1 MSSDRNVRP
10 SAGAGGHVRI
20 EPRILY
26 FGTPVALLSTLNG
39 DGTPNLAPV
48 SSVWAL
54 GMTVVLG
61 LGATGQT
68 ALNLRERPELVVN
81 LPSEDLW
88 ERVERL
94 APLTGRSPV
103 PRGKPPG
110 CRFEADK
117 FGAAGLTELGSD
129 LVGPPR
135 VGECPLQLEARVR
148 GVRADGSGAHVV
160 VEAEVV
166 RVHAAQDV
174 VVPGTDHVDPGRHS
188 AAPRTADARQRPCRS
203 LPQGAPRRPPPADRL
218 LAPAGARASSRA
230 FESTRRTRLPLR
242 VRCLGRRRGTVGSGA
257 APPPLRT
264 GPARSRGAG

>member
-1 MSSDRNVRP
+1 MTSN
-10 SAGAGGHVRI
+10 GHTHASTDSGDHLRI
-20 EPRILY
+20 EPSILY
-26 FGTPVALLSTLNG
+26 FGTPVALISTLNG

-68 ALNLRERPELVVN
+68 ARNLGERPELVVN

-88 ERVERL
+88 EHVERL

-103 PRGKPPG
+103 PEGKPPG

-117 FGAAGLTELGSD
+117 FGAAGLTARGAE

-135 VGECPLQLEARVR
+135 VAECPLQLEARARRVR
-148 GVRADGSGAHVV
+148 PDDSGGHVV

-166 RVHAAQDV
+166 RVHAQEHV
-174 VVPGTDHVDPGRHS
+174 VVPGTHHVDPVRWRPLVYSFRHYFG
-188 AAPRTADARQRPCRS
+188 
-203 LPQGAPRRPPPADRL
+203 LG
-218 LAPAGARASSRA
+218 G
-230 FESTRRTRLPLR
+230 E
-242 VRCLGRRRGTVGSGA
+242 LGRSYRSETPMSRSVGVR
-257 APPPLRT
+257 P
-264 GPARSRGAG
+264 